1 MKLKSLAAL
10 LVAVSVST
18 GVSVHAAVLPAA
30 DMPSQPEKKVEM
42 KEQKEK
48 SGHHG
53 GMFRA
58 AKEMGITKEE
68 MKEAR
73 QSGKNFFELAK
84 QKGFNEQ
91 QAKDMIIKNKT
102 AAIDEKVKEGKIT
115 KEKGEEIKT
124 NMKEKISKWDGE
136 FKDHKDKDHKDIKQ
150 ENKEEKED

>member
-18 GVSVHAAVLPAA
+18 GVSVHAAVVPAA
-30 DMPSQPEKKVEM
+30 DVPSQQDKKVEM
-42 KEQKEK
+42 KDHKEK

-68 MKEAR
+68 MKEAK

-91 QAKDMIIKNKT
+91 QAKDMIIKNKI
-102 AAIDEKVKEGKIT
+102 AAIDEKVKEGEIT

-124 NMKEKISKWDGE
+124 HMKEKISKWDGKL
-136 FKDHKDKDHKDIKQ
+136 KDHKDVKQ
-150 ENKEEKED
+150 ESKEEEKQD